1 MTAGIIFWYLV
12 FPLGLLAAA
21 VIAHIADPPGEEE
34 D

>member
-1 MTAGIIFWYLV
+1 LSAGIIFWYLI

-21 VIAHIADPPGEEE
+21 VIAHIADPPGKE

>member
-12 FPLGLLAAA
+12 FPLALLAAA
-21 VIAHIADPPGEEE
+21 IVAHIADPPGKK